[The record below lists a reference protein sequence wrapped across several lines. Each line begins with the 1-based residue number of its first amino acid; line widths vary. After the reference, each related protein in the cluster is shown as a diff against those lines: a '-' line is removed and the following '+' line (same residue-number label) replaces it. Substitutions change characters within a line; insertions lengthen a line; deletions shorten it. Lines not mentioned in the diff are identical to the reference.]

1 MLGTRDR
8 TLLLSSLRPPP
19 GYRLRRAVGT
29 SFTLDLMALLTAPL
43 AFTFFDAHD
52 EKGAPVTDPVA
63 LLEALRRHADKIT
76 LFCQAGSI
84 GVPPRDQKLLA
95 FIEDSVV
102 EVQPEQNGGIFHPKV
117 WVLTFDADDKP
128 ALYRVLCLSRNLTF
142 ARAWDTCLRLD
153 GRVTDVE
160 GNYARNEPL
169 SELLLSLPKLSVR
182 PIRPE
187 LNQDIG
193 LMARELGSVDFSPP
207 RPFYDFRVHN
217 FGLGAERGWPFPTG
231 GRSLVVSPFLVGST
245 ISALLQEYGLEVL
258 VSRPEAFWDVL
269 CTVLRDEVGDQEFA
283 DLQARPEDLKQALD
297 QVRTEALPKVC
308 YFLFS
313 GASLDSREGAEDTA
327 DAEIDDGEADLKGLH
342 AKLFLFE
349 NEKKA
354 RLFVGS
360 ANATRAAFKANVE
373 VLIELIG
380 ETKDCGIN
388 TLLDTDSTSD
398 SLRSLLQEYRI
409 PEAIHD
415 TDEARP
421 VREEVEWMVNS
432 VARSLGAGLWAATVT
447 DVDAQQRWDMTL
459 EGQLPRIP
467 AEVKVRVWPATLSS
481 EVSLRINDVQ
491 LNSPQQGSQTEAIT
505 TVATFK
511 GLSFEALTGFFA
523 FEVAS
528 RQKGHQVRKRFAVTA
543 ELVGIPADRK
553 ERILRMLLSDR
564 HRVLQLLFLILSGEG
579 ADVSAFVKAARRE
592 GPHPRGSVGGWNQS
606 ALLEALL
613 RSLSRNPRQLDDA
626 ARLIEDLRKTAEGK
640 ELLPEGLDQ
649 IWEPV
654 WAARQAL
661 KS

>member
-1 MLGTRDR
+1 
-8 TLLLSSLRPPP
+8 
-19 GYRLRRAVGT
+19 
-29 SFTLDLMALLTAPL
+29 
-43 AFTFFDAHD
+43 
-52 EKGAPVTDPVA
+52 
-63 LLEALRRHADKIT
+63 
-76 LFCQAGSI
+76 
-84 GVPPRDQKLLA
+84 
-95 FIEDSVV
+95 
-102 EVQPEQNGGIFHPKV
+102 
-117 WVLTFDADDKP
+117 
-128 ALYRVLCLSRNLTF
+128 
-142 ARAWDTCLRLD
+142 
-153 GRVTDVE
+153 
-160 GNYARNEPL
+160 
-169 SELLLSLPKLSVR
+169 
-182 PIRPE
+182 
-187 LNQDIG
+187 
-193 LMARELGSVDFSPP
+193 
-207 RPFYDFRVHN
+207 
-217 FGLGAERGWPFPTG
+217 
-231 GRSLVVSPFLVGST
+231 
-245 ISALLQEYGLEVL
+245 
-258 VSRPEAFWDVL
+258 
-269 CTVLRDEVGDQEFA
+269 
-283 DLQARPEDLKQALD
+283 
-297 QVRTEALPKVC
+297 
-308 YFLFS
+308 
-313 GASLDSREGAEDTA
+313 
-327 DAEIDDGEADLKGLH
+327 
-342 AKLFLFE
+342 
-349 NEKKA
+349 
-354 RLFVGS
+354 
-360 ANATRAAFKANVE
+360 
-373 VLIELIG
+373 
-380 ETKDCGIN
+380 
-388 TLLDTDSTSD
+388 
-398 SLRSLLQEYRI
+398 
-409 PEAIHD
+409 
-415 TDEARP
+415 
-421 VREEVEWMVNS
+421 MVNS